1 MQEMTRVPAWMP
13 ELPLQAEIGV
23 GSDYG
28 EVRFSF
34 RGLGKPVLVRFANSA
49 RDKQM
54 FGAK

>member
-28 EVRFSF
+28 EVR
-34 RGLGKPVLVRFANSA
+34 
-49 RDKQM
+49 
-54 FGAK
+54 